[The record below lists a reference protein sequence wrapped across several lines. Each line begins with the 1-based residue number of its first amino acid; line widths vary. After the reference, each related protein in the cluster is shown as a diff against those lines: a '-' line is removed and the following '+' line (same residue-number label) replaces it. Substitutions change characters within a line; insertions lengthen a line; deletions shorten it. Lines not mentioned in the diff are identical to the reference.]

1 MLIWL
6 LVPISHLIL
15 FICRPCLHLT
25 LIIPSTNIKWNDHF
39 FVTIFSIQFKMA
51 KFIISRWVF
60 PNCVSLLLIFFP
72 NTLHNP
78 DYKCLLSESCL
89 SALHNL
95 YGEPLFFFSAVL
107 HPLSTISHVS
117 GWDFISLLLW
127 ENFQLHLYRKKFT
140 ILDQLRSLMKY
151 FAYHH

>member
-1 MLIWL
+1 
-6 LVPISHLIL
+6 
-15 FICRPCLHLT
+15 
-25 LIIPSTNIKWNDHF
+25 
-39 FVTIFSIQFKMA
+39 MA

-151 FAYHH
+151 FAYHHSVSPRYNHQGFFSLPILFPSFWDTEAREVTNILGVCHKGASP